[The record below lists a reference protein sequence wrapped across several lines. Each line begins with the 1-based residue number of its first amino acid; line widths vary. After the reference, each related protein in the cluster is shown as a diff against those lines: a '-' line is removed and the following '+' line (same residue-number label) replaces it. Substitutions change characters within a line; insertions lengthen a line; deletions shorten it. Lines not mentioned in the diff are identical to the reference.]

1 MNTIATCL
9 RASLC
14 AALAACAA
22 TPPAP
27 APTPPPKPAATVDGE
42 YRGTST
48 RFQAG
53 SRACP
58 HPGLV
63 TIEVSANAFQF
74 HWDPQTWVDATISAD
89 GTITGGAE
97 SITLVGRL
105 TGSRIEGD
113 VTNGNCGLH
122 FTVTKRS

>member
-1 MNTIATCL
+1 MNTIAACL

-14 AALAACAA
+14 AVLAACAA

-63 TIEVSANAFQF
+63 TIEVNANAFQF
-74 HWDPQTWVDATISAD
+74 RWDPKTWVDATIGPD
-89 GTITGGAE
+89 DTITGGAE
-97 SITLVGRL
+97 RITLVGKR
-105 TGSRIEGD
+105 TGPTIEAD

-122 FTVTKRS
+122 VTVIRHS

>member
-1 MNTIATCL
+1 MNIIAPCL
-9 RASLC
+9 CATLC

-22 TPPAP
+22 KPPPPAP
-27 APTPPPKPAATVDGE
+27 APPPKPVATVDGE

-63 TIEVSANAFQF
+63 TIEVVSNAFQYR
-74 HWDPQTWVDATISAD
+74 WDPQTWVDATIAAD
-89 GTITGGAE
+89 GTISGGAE
-97 SITLVGRL
+97 SITLAGRQ
-105 TGSRIEGD
+105 TGSKIEGD
-113 VTNGNCGLH
+113 VTNGTCGLH
-122 FTVTKRS
+122 FTATKRS